1 MRADRLV
8 ATLLV
13 LQSRGRVTA
22 AELAEELEVSVKT
35 ARRDLEALSMAGIP
49 VYPQAGRNGGW
60 QLLGG
65 SRTDLSGLTQNEA
78 RTLFMV
84 AGPASTATPEAK
96 QALRKLVQALPETF
110 RADAERAASSM
121 VLDPGR
127 WGSPV
132 EAPPEFLAVL
142 RDAVVA
148 GKQIHIR
155 YADRTRAETTRVV
168 HPLGLVDKGSI
179 WYLIANTDKGMRTFR
194 VNRVRSVD
202 VTTDPVDRPA
212 DFDLNEAWQNVV
224 THVEER
230 RSEALAG
237 STAVIRVHRWA
248 IVALRQSFGPS
259 VKVIGPA
266 EGEADDENGRLD
278 VEVAAKNPVYI
289 AERLAAW
296 SSHVDVLSPPE
307 VREHL
312 VAIGHALIAHHGPG

>member
-1 MRADRLV
+1 M

-65 SRTDLSGLTQNEA
+65 SRTDLSGLTQSEA

-110 RADAERAASSM
+110 RADAERAASSL

-127 WGSPV
+127 WGAPA
-132 EAPPEFLAVL
+132 EAPPEFLGTLREAV
-142 RDAVVA
+142 AA
-148 GKQIHIR
+148 GMQINIG
-155 YADRTRAETTRVV
+155 YADRTRTETTRVV

-194 VNRVRSVD
+194 VNRVRSVEF
-202 VTTDPVDRPA
+202 TSDPVDRPA

-230 RSEALAG
+230 RQEAQAG
-237 STAVIRVHRWA
+237 ATAIVRVHRWA
-248 IVALRQSFGPS
+248 IHGLRQSFGPH
-259 VKVIGPA
+259 VNVLGPA
-266 EGEADDENGRLD
+266 DGEEDTENGRVD
-278 VEVAAKNPVYI
+278 VEVSAKRTHYI

-296 SSHVDVLSPPE
+296 STHIEVITPQE
-307 VREHL
+307 VRDEL
-312 VAIGHALIAHHGPG
+312 VAIGRALIAHHGP